1 MPKDLD
7 TGHWEQ
13 KVDDNGR
20 RFEWHD
26 GAWKYAGPAPQ
37 PDGGR
42 DGSRN
47 DDLTPTQW
55 DARTFGDATPDAH
68 TDVSFFGA
76 SEPPPP
82 VPGGSDAP
90 GKGTTRVNTA
100 AMRTFAANLTALSD
114 VMTKAQED
122 LASIEGKLAPGT
134 FPAAMQLRKE
144 FGGEDGFVRATSAAL
159 DSINSG
165 LIGTQEAI
173 EQIALKFDSNE
184 ESNKITASELSRY
197 MEDAS
202 GAINSLEKGGG

>member
-7 TGHWEQ
+7 TGHWER
-13 KVDDNGR
+13 KVDGGLR
-20 RFEWHD
+20 YEWHD
-26 GAWKYAGPAPQ
+26 GPSKDAGADPQ
-37 PDGGR
+37 PDDLRNGLR
-42 DGSRN
+42 DDGIP
-47 DDLTPTQW
+47 PTQW
-55 DARTFGDATPDAH
+55 DARTFGDAAPDAH

-76 SEPPPP
+76 SEHPPP
-82 VPGGSDAP
+82 VPGGSDSP

-122 LASIEGKLAPGT
+122 LASIEGTLAPGT
-134 FPAAMQLRKE
+134 FPTAMQLRKE
-144 FGGEDGFVRATSAAL
+144 FDGEDGFIRATSVAL

-165 LIGTQEAI
+165 LIGTKEAI

-184 ESNKITASELSRY
+184 ESNKIAASELSRY

-202 GAINSLEKGGG
+202 GAINSLDKGGG